1 MEGTNS
7 TTSRGGLIALNLL
20 LLVVLA
26 IITLA
31 PSSSAQNAGAM
42 RSGNQQY
49 LAVSGEVNG
58 LTSGVVYITDTT
70 TNGGQLIAATW
81 DRNANRIVILG
92 QRQIAEDVAEAKK
105 N

>member
-1 MEGTNS
+1 MNK
-7 TTSRGGLIALNLL
+7 TTPQNGLIALNLL

-26 IITLA
+26 IVTFA
-31 PSSSAQNAGAM
+31 PSSDAQSV
-42 RSGNQQY
+42 RSSGQQY

-70 TNGGQLIAATW
+70 TNGGELIAATW
-81 DRNANRIVILG
+81 DQNSNRIVLLG
-92 QRQIAEDVAEAKK
+92 QTGIADDVAEAMK